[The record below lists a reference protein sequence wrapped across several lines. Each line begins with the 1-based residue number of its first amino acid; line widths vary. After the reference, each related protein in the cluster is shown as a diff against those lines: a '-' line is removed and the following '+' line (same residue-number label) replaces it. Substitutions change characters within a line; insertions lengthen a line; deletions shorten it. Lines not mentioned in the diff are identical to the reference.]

1 MTILSK
7 DKKGNTLL
15 CEVCFLRVKIL
26 QQIAFESL
34 TKEEKKGIIKN
45 GENKFVR

>member
-1 MTILSK
+1 MI
-7 DKKGNTLL
+7 KKETHFFAR
-15 CEVCFLRVKIL
+15 CVFLRVKIL